1 MRIVFCVI
9 SISLLLV
16 SCVDLEKS
24 TQLKQLEQL
33 GNKIDSIK
41 IVLIELRSDAFR
53 NETNQNTKK
62 LNEVLDYL
70 ASDTLMESEARLIDD
85 YLKTTQK
92 MQLLLKNMDV
102 MNNQLNEEKTRIR
115 KLVKDISNGFGKR
128 NKYDE
133 YIRFEQNQCSLAEIT
148 IAEYRSKRDLLT
160 TKAAKLNDEIFILKE
175 NYMTKKHE
183 Q

>member
-1 MRIVFCVI
+1 
-9 SISLLLV
+9 LLLV

-115 KLVKDISNGFGKR
+115 KLVKDISN
-128 NKYDE
+128 
-133 YIRFEQNQCSLAEIT
+133 RFEQNQCSLAETT

-175 NYMTKKHE
+175 NYMTKKLE